1 MTAQDTFFGQHS
13 FEHGIMIS
21 YRGEAFLFFS
31 QLSILIADEVAIK
44 QSVESK
50 GAAGKLFCSRCSNV
64 ISKYSSDNAV
74 DTTGLVH
81 GACTDV
87 SQFRLHTN
95 ESVQKVV
102 KYLEEQHGKLT
113 SVQFAQLE
121 TQLGYNWK
129 PSGLLRNPTYGLVI
143 PESIM
148 FDWFHVF
155 LVHGI
160 ANREFA
166 LLWHAL
172 KGVGLSTRLEKF
184 LESFEW
190 PKQFQ
195 GSRPNKIF
203 GKRDT
208 SVEPLKCSA
217 SELLSAYGIIRV
229 FIVQFVWEDHPSV
242 RPSCQTSLR
251 LCEVL
256 DHLTTLNRGGSC
268 SWTELHEAIKGYL
281 DSFLA
286 LHGDEYWVPKCHM
299 SLHLGEFLR
308 RHGTLLSCFAHERKH
323 RLVKRFGNPV
333 NNFTQSFEKSIL
345 SDIIHVQVRELCEE
359 AVVLGLSLFKEK
371 KVAKGKMDWL
381 FEFLGS
387 SECFTSIRAQGP
399 GGHVVQKDDVVE
411 FLDSDGSSSVGRVL
425 YHVRHGSTFLTV
437 LCPWNRVH
445 GIMFKVKHDP
455 AVILL
460 SSVVQCCM
468 YSLKNDVAMVVR
480 R

>member
-1 MTAQDTFFGQHS
+1 MTTQDTFFGQHS
-13 FEHGIMIS
+13 FEHGIMIK
-21 YRGEAFLFFS
+21 YRDDSFMFFS
-31 QLSILIADEVAIK
+31 KLSILIADEVAIK

-50 GAAGKLFCSRCSNV
+50 GAAGKLFCCRCSNV
-64 ISKYSSDNAV
+64 ISKHSWENAL
-74 DTTGLVH
+74 DTSGLVH

-95 ESVQKVV
+95 DSVQKVV
-102 KYLEEQHGKLT
+102 KYLEEQHEKMPTL
-113 SVQFAQLE
+113 QFSQLE

-129 PSGLLRNPTYGLVI
+129 PSGLLRNPTYGQVI
-143 PESIM
+143 PECVM

-166 LLWHAL
+166 LLWAAL
-172 KGVGLSTRLEKF
+172 KGVGLSTRLETF
-184 LESFEW
+184 LASFEW

-195 GSRPNKIF
+195 GSRPHKIF

-229 FIVQFVWEDHPSV
+229 FILPFVWEDHPSV
-242 RPSCQTSLR
+242 RPACKTSLG

-268 SWTELHEAIKGYL
+268 SWTDLLEAIKGYL

-286 LHGDEYWVPKCHM
+286 LHGDEFWVPKCHM
-299 SLHLGEFLR
+299 ALHLGEFLR

-333 NNFTQSFEKSIL
+333 NNFNQSFEKSIL
-345 SDIIHVQVRELCEE
+345 SDIIHVQLRELSEE
-359 AVVLGLSLFKEK
+359 PVVLGLSLLQEK
-371 KVAKGKMDWL
+371 MLKKGMEWL
-381 FEFLGS
+381 SEFLGTS
-387 SECFTSIRAQGP
+387 HECFTSIRAQGP
-399 GGHVVQKDDVVE
+399 RGMIVHKDDVVE
-411 FLDSDGSSSVGRVL
+411 YLDQGVTSVGRVM
-425 YHVRHGSTFLTV
+425 YHVRHGPNHLTV
-437 LCPWNRVH
+437 LCPWIRVH
-445 GIMFKVKHDP
+445 GIMFKVKHEP
-455 AVILL
+455 AVIPLN
-460 SSVVQCCM
+460 SVAQCCM
-468 YSLKNDVAMVVR
+468 YSLKDDNAMVVR